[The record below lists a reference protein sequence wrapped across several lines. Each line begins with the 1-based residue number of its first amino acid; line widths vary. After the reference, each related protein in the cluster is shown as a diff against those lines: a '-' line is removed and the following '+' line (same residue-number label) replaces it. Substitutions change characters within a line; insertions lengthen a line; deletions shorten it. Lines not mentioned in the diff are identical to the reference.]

1 MRTSTSQEVTELRTW
16 AQVYGKATRKL
27 SVRAKS
33 TKDNSGILPIF
44 AYGRCVLTANL
55 SSRLVE
61 IRSSL
66 ASQDSSSSESDSEA
80 TVGDC
85 GPIFL
90 EFLRK
95 GCTLLVSHDQRTS
108 GMLLLRVLAQDWR
121 PKQHSTP
128 SDTAKGH
135 NYALQIK
142 RTACYF
148 TVSSLAGSN

>member
-16 AQVYGKATRKL
+16 AQEYGKATRQL

-33 TKDNSGILPIF
+33 TQDNSGILPIS
-44 AYGRCVLTANL
+44 AYSRCVLTANL
-55 SSRLVE
+55 SPRLVE

-66 ASQDSSSSESDSEA
+66 ASQASSSSESDSEA
-80 TVGDC
+80 TVVDC
-85 GPIFL
+85 GPIFP
-90 EFLRK
+90 EFLGK
-95 GCTLLVSHDQRTS
+95 GSTLLMSHDQRTS
-108 GMLLLRVLAQDWR
+108 GILLLGVLAQDWR

-128 SDTAKGH
+128 SNTGKVH

-148 TVSSLAGSN
+148 TMRSLTGSN